1 MAFTDSEKARIKR
14 LLSYPDWRAL
24 AQSIQLG
31 YPAAS
36 QPAFLVDDAFHRL
49 TPEAEQ
55 LTRKDLAECECIESQ
70 ISDARTRLRARRMGE
85 LELNPAEIK
94 QLRHE
99 LLWWTTRLADDLGVV
114 PDPYSQ
120 MMYQSLNNQGGI
132 SARVQG

>member
-1 MAFTDSEKARIKR
+1 MAFTETEQAKIRR
-14 LLSYPDWRAL
+14 FLSYPSWVSL
-24 AQSIQLG
+24 AQSVQLG

-36 QPAFLVDDAFHRL
+36 QPAFLVNDAFHRL

-70 ISDARTRLRARRMGE
+70 ISEARSRLRARRMGE
-85 LELNPAEIK
+85 LELNPMEIK
-94 QLRHE
+94 QLRFE

-132 SARVQG
+132 GARVQG